1 MRVDTIRYVAAASS
15 IVGLAGALGL
25 CVAQSFAYAQ
35 PTASVLKVPAV
46 TKFEPMPKVLTGTLF
61 NTQEQRDL
69 LDRARLRG
77 GAPEA
82 EVVAPIEGER
92 SVINGFVKR
101 SDGRNTVWV
110 DDVMKRDP
118 RSEIVEQLDPNVV
131 GANIVVSRLKPAVEL
146 PTQSNLK
153 RQSSLTSARNKHESA
168 RRISKARLR
177 KNGEIR

>member
-1 MRVDTIRYVAAASS
+1 MRVDALRNVAAASV
-15 IVGLAGALGL
+15 IVGLAGAVGLGT
-25 CVAQSFAYAQ
+25 VQSSAHAQ
-35 PTASVLKVPAV
+35 PTASVMKVPAV

-82 EVVAPIEGER
+82 EVMPRIEGER
-92 SVINGFVKR
+92 PVINGFVKR

-118 RSEIVEQLDPNVV
+118 RSEVVEQLEPNVV

-153 RQSSLTSARNKHESA
+153 RQSRLTSARNKHKPA
-168 RRISKARLR
+168 RQISKVRLR
-177 KNGEIR
+177 KNGGMK